1 MKSEEISPKVV
12 MIVLGMILSFVAFYL
27 ALIRVDGVIR
37 SAQINSCASISR
49 FEKNDKNE
57 GSVIAYP
64 IRDVFL
70 DCLKR
75 KGI

>member
-37 SAQINSCASISR
+37 NAQINSCASISR